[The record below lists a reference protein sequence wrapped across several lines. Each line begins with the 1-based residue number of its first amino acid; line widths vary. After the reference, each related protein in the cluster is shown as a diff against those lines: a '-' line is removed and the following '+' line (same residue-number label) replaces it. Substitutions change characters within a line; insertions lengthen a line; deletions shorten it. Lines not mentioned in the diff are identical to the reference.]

1 MHSQHGIP
9 QLYHDQ
15 LNVIGEHLWH
25 LKHDPEF
32 LEDAEEF
39 LPLLE
44 VLRTDPHL
52 VSKEEQTRLFK
63 ALKFSE
69 EERAEFSNLFRV
81 YSVKKQRKLTRELL
95 KRREDWIDWET
106 SEDKQLQQYF
116 DQDTFGEPQGRPPG
130 TNLLSLLWVY
140 LVKDDGRKKARCVCN
155 GSKNC
160 RGTVTQAET
169 YASSLEQNAAR
180 LFWASTALN
189 NWITIGAGAA
199 NAFAEAKGPVAP
211 LYVYCDEQFRS
222 WYHRKFPDRP
232 EVRKGMVMRV
242 KRALQGHPESPRLW
256 AQLIDGIISDL
267 NLKACSHEPNLYYT
281 DNYNN
286 TGKKLLL
293 LRQVD
298 DFAISCADRS
308 LAQDVIDAIDSK
320 MSIKVTELGLITR
333 FNGIDVDQ
341 TRDCIKLSNATYIDK
356 FVKKH
361 SWILDDAHPMASF
374 PLPMASD
381 SAYVTKLEE
390 ADPMS
395 DKERISL
402 ETSLGFSY

>member
-160 RGTVTQAET
+160 RGTVTLAET

-189 NWITIGAGAA
+189 NWITIGADAA
-199 NAFAEAKGPVAP
+199 NAFAGAKAPVAP
-211 LYVYCDEQFRS
+211 LYIYCDEQFRS
-222 WYHRKFPDRP
+222 WYHRKLPDRP
-232 EVRKGMVMRV
+232 EVRKGMLLDQIGIPQEAATVLYEDNQGALLMANAQKPT
-242 KRALQGHPESPRLW
+242 KRTRHMDIKAFGIQDWVQRDLLSLQRINT
-256 AQLIDGIISDL
+256 A
-267 NLKACSHEPNLYYT
+267 
-281 DNYNN
+281 DNYADAMTKALGRTLFYRHVNYIM
-286 TGKKLLL
+286 GKIVPTYAYRKDLIFRFLYDKAL
-293 LRQVD
+293 
-298 DFAISCADRS
+298 SS
-308 LAQDVIDAIDSK
+308 LS
-320 MSIKVTELGLITR
+320 
-333 FNGIDVDQ
+333 FN
-341 TRDCIKLSNATYIDK
+341 KSLSREGDK
-356 FVKKH
+356 WG
-361 SWILDDAHPMASF
+361 SYPI
-374 PLPMASD
+374 
-381 SAYVTKLEE
+381 
-390 ADPMS
+390 
-395 DKERISL
+395 RI
-402 ETSLGFSY
+402 